1 MMVDFVKLSSKGQFT
16 LPISMRRSL
25 GLKRGNRLAL
35 ERVGDFVLMRKVE
48 LDFEEKLELLQ
59 QHAQERGVDREEI
72 FATLRDVRREIQ
84 SERESS

>member
-1 MMVDFVKLSSKGQFT
+1 MVDFVKLSSKGQFT